1 MATSRVVWCVHV
13 QNGIQEAGN
22 HFGTRAMMGLSA
34 ASSQRA
40 EESELAGVW
49 LYPRIGWRYET

>member
-49 LYPRIGWRYET
+49 LYSRIGWR